1 MIQGPASAMNAASKA
16 NAESGAT
23 PRGPNASNELGMS
36 DLVRRSNALD
46 SSFIEER
53 GKGVIEE
60 NEVLIRGE
68 WKRPA
73 PNQNQNQNENDD
85 EDDNDNDNDNEDEDE
100 DEDEDEENG
109 ETVETV
115 RDSGH
120 SCAYCGKPNVSW
132 GQ

>member
-1 MIQGPASAMNAASKA
+1 MNAASKA

-23 PRGPNASNELGMS
+23 PRGPNASNGLGMS

-73 PNQNQNQNENDD
+73 PNQNQNQNEDD
-85 EDDNDNDNDNEDEDE
+85 EDDNDNKDEDEDE
-100 DEDEDEENG
+100 DEENGDEDEENG

>member
-1 MIQGPASAMNAASKA
+1 MNAASKA

-23 PRGPNASNELGMS
+23 PSGTNVSNELGMS

-73 PNQNQNQNENDD
+73 PNQNQNQNEDD
-85 EDDNDNDNDNEDEDE
+85 EDDNDN
-100 DEDEDEENG
+100 EDEDEENG

-115 RDSGH
+115 RYSGH

>member
-1 MIQGPASAMNAASKA
+1 MIQGPKSAKNAASKA
-16 NAESGAT
+16 SIDNGASNGT
-23 PRGPNASNELGMS
+23 NASDVPGMS

-73 PNQNQNQNENDD
+73 QNQNQNE
-85 EDDNDNDNDNEDEDE
+85 DDNEDDNEDEE
-100 DEDEDEENG
+100 DENG

-115 RDSGH
+115 SESGH
-120 SCAYCGKPNVSW
+120 SCAYCGKPNVS
-132 GQ
+132 

>member
-1 MIQGPASAMNAASKA
+1 MNAASKA

-73 PNQNQNQNENDD
+73 PNQNQNQNEDDD
-85 EDDNDNDNDNEDEDE
+85 EDDNDNDNDNEDEDG
-100 DEDEDEENG
+100 ENG